1 MSKKKSTKKP
11 RTLGPDQKTFLNFF
25 DKGWGVYTMLD
36 EWLEKIKAC
45 EPLPE
50 NDLRQLCEM
59 VRSSTARQQGCCLAS
74 YA

>member
-1 MSKKKSTKKP
+1 LVHAVW
-11 RTLGPDQKTFLNFF
+11 RLEKTIEHVNKAKFTNFY
-25 DKGWGVYTMLD
+25 VYTTMLD

-59 VRSSTARQQGCCLAS
+59 ARSKPSKEVGCGGGARV
-74 YA
+74 